1 MSSSSA
7 SLATLLGC
15 EEAEVLACWL
25 GNIKPQE
32 TLAAWI
38 EENSY
43 RGTEF
48 SRYSALQG
56 AVGAVLLQH
65 MQSRLPR
72 SALFFPEQN
81 VLAVSRGEAR
91 TPRKSKVHIVGQH
104 LLTLNWADG
113 APGMSWPTAYYAVW
127 VPIRDVWVVTASD
140 DSGEML
146 GYLDV
151 ALGWFPATAAWEKS
165 VARIITKDWSA
176 WAADR
181 QPGWEECTSR
191 GRLSAETIF
200 ACRRQAWSAETVEEE
215 TACEAD

>member
-1 MSSSSA
+1 MSSTRTT
-7 SLATLLGC
+7 LATILGS
-15 EEAEVLACWL
+15 EEADTLECWL
-25 GNIKPQE
+25 SNREPQDS
-32 TLAAWI
+32 LAAWI

-127 VPIRDVWVVTASD
+127 VPIRVDPVMDPLRSD
-140 DSGEML
+140 PRFQELLRKMH
-146 GYLDV
+146 
-151 ALGWFPATAAWEKS
+151 F
-165 VARIITKDWSA
+165 
-176 WAADR
+176 
-181 QPGWEECTSR
+181 SR
-191 GRLSAETIF
+191 LAP
-200 ACRRQAWSAETVEEE
+200 
-215 TACEAD
+215 D

>member
-1 MSSSSA
+1 MSSSSV

-15 EEAEVLACWL
+15 EEAEALECWL
-25 GNIKPQE
+25 SNSEPQE

-38 EENSY
+38 EENAY
-43 RGTEF
+43 RESKF

-56 AVGAVLLQH
+56 AVGAVLLRDVQG
-65 MQSRLPR
+65 RLPR
-72 SALFFPEQN
+72 CALFFPEHN

-91 TPRKSKVHIVGQH
+91 RARKSNVRIVGQH

-127 VPIRDVWVVTASD
+127 VPIQDIWVVTASD
-140 DSGEML
+140 DTGELL
-146 GYLDV
+146 GFLDV

-165 VARIITKDWSA
+165 VARIITKDWLA

-200 ACRRQAWSAETVEEE
+200 KCRRQAWPKRTQLAE
-215 TACEAD
+215 AY